1 MAVALGT
8 VPVLSSTTRPA
19 FKSFSTQLRA
29 FLGLNGHIPVESFH
43 WLLASSIAESA
54 VLEPICDAY
63 AQCLQDWGDLSD
75 REEAITELLRLVQ
88 EHLIDPPSYQ
98 PGLDPAIVLGS
109 DKHSNASV
117 FTLAYRHAALQAV
130 NRGTFSYSA
139 AIDHLFTHCLQV
151 PSLQQ
156 SQREG
161 LKRDAVRIFQ
171 TALPD
176 AEDRHDLSALEAA
189 LKAVS
194 QAYAN
199 LLDCRRYEPEA
210 AAPQRGRRA
219 EAADQGLEQEVIQLR
234 KQLASMHTQ
243 QSRQLLQPQRQRQW
257 QPQPAMQPM
266 PQPMPQ
272 PMHQP
277 MHSAYAALPAPSA
290 MHAYPPHMQL
300 EVHRTQPV
308 QRCPLHPNSGHAL
321 AECRVFRA
329 LAPHEQ
335 ARVRTVPVPAAAHA
349 VMLQPMV
356 PDAPRVI
363 TDPRLRTPDLD
374 RGYVPPAPQP
384 AVHSCSYCH
393 KRYHPPDHCFRLY
406 PHMQANSRMG
416 QSGSTRHAPARAHTV
431 TAEEDAASQQEV
443 GSWSMGGRWVS
454 QDVRAQALATIPEQ
468 GASYCVITANAARAV
483 PFTPKAGNAVG
494 PVAATTTPM
503 PMAAP
508 IAYATTQLQAMAA
521 QLQAVTDRLQHLE
534 ARVELLAPSTTNEAH
549 AVAVP
554 SRGAAVRAA
563 CHPDAPNQHLGYFS
577 NTTVESGCAV
587 ADSEGQLHLLKAVM
601 LDGGS
606 DSCLISHECAAALN
620 LPLTACSRRLSV
632 ASGAESMS
640 TQLAS
645 LRVSLCYGTQH
656 ALVLDLEA
664 IVMPPGVSLAYDLLL
679 GANFLSQTK
688 GLCDMYDRKFAYC
701 PRLHSHGDT
710 RSTHRMPIT
719 GTKGCLALVAQNP
732 TGTSQ
737 LLVACAA
744 VSHSQDQ
751 PPACATSG
759 ATSLVHHTPGVHMH
773 VETPLVAAGTTTPSA
788 VSRGGDLA
796 ATEGASSRV
805 ATDDAPTPAGSGVKS
820 VRSSAQPATR
830 RGGGTASQSVLSSA
844 RNPAARRASQPSS
857 APQRSAKHLAVGTA
871 AAQRVAKQQR
881 ALPPPSPL
889 LPRRSF
895 REVVWHTL
903 TPLRLFLSFL
913 FLLWLPAIV
922 TSLPPPIPD
931 PPSSAI
937 TCSVI
942 SMVLPDGPAAA
953 HSSEQYTKLPNGVL
967 LGRHAALSQQQAERM
982 AALVAANPGACLDPV
997 LSCPAPGTALLNG
1010 APVRGTSTLPP
1021 PTHPAALA
1029 VVTHDDLILGNQGS
1043 AADAYHHEPLTPTS
1057 WVQSAISALAGR
1069 AMAWVRAA
1077 GLSLLGAPT
1086 SPTLEGS
1093 VGGPPDMHGVCM
1105 PLTINTSSVANTFFP
1120 AVAAEGVVLL
1130 ELFGGLGAG
1139 LEMLLRNGVR
1149 DVCSITSADLVRAGA
1164 RGQHQWLVVAGWE
1177 CQDLSPAGS
1186 LAGLHGPR
1194 SSTFF
1199 PTMRLVGCLQQLQPA
1214 LRPGYV
1220 LENTAFQHNFLSNAI
1235 RNQFTEV
1242 CTSIGTPICFDAA
1255 QLGARAH
1262 RLRNWWT
1269 NLCDHSHFIAVLQH
1283 IQPHPAQSVA
1293 DILTPGTTIP
1303 IAQHAD
1309 APPFFPVNQPGQA
1322 LRALPTLV
1330 AYPASYAFRGGGK
1343 GVLFTAAGTTREP
1356 NIQERELALG
1366 YVVGTIA
1373 APGLTT
1379 ADRDQITGRCI
1390 DATAAESLYAVAAAL
1405 HHASLLHAH
1414 AHSCLS
1420 SSSLAHALVVAVGG
1434 DAQLLP
1440 SSHTSTTQHCS
1451 PSTAPDPA
1459 LPTATAAQPAV
1470 TLAHLAD
1477 VADTERDIHD
1487 NTSTMQLLQ
1496 HHTSRAACGKH
1507 SDQPGPHAQSA
1518 GSMHHHTHHHIGA

>member
-1 MAVALGT
+1 M
-8 VPVLSSTTRPA
+8 
-19 FKSFSTQLRA
+19 
-29 FLGLNGHIPVESFH
+29 
-43 WLLASSIAESA
+43 
-54 VLEPICDAY
+54 
-63 AQCLQDWGDLSD
+63 
-75 REEAITELLRLVQ
+75 
-88 EHLIDPPSYQ
+88 
-98 PGLDPAIVLGS
+98 
-109 DKHSNASV
+109 
-117 FTLAYRHAALQAV
+117 
-130 NRGTFSYSA
+130 
-139 AIDHLFTHCLQV
+139 
-151 PSLQQ
+151 
-156 SQREG
+156 
-161 LKRDAVRIFQ
+161 KRDWCCV
-171 TALPD
+171 TATT
-176 AEDRHDLSALEAA
+176 
-189 LKAVS
+189 KT
-194 QAYAN
+194 
-199 LLDCRRYEPEA
+199 A
-210 AAPQRGRRA
+210 AAPHCDIAPGIVFAGLHARRLA
-219 EAADQGLEQEVIQLR
+219 GSGLHSYTMPGAMSQCGAAAVFVV
-234 KQLASMHTQ
+234 AVTQ
-243 QSRQLLQPQRQRQW
+243 HQSRFIYI
-257 QPQPAMQPM
+257 A
-266 PQPMPQ
+266 
-272 PMHQP
+272 
-277 MHSAYAALPAPSA
+277 
-290 MHAYPPHMQL
+290 
-300 EVHRTQPV
+300 
-308 QRCPLHPNSGHAL
+308 
-321 AECRVFRA
+321 VFRA

-406 PHMQANSRMG
+406 PHMQVNSRMG

-563 CHPDAPNQHLGYFS
+563 CHPHAPNQHLGYFS

-656 ALVLDLEA
+656 AMVLDLEA
-664 IVMPPGVSLAYDLLL
+664 IVMPPGASLAYDLLL

-688 GLCDMYDRKFAYC
+688 GLCDMYDREFAYC

-719 GTKGCLALVAQNP
+719 DTKGCLALVAQNP

-844 RNPAARRASQPSS
+844 RDPAARRASQPSS

-889 LPRRSF
+889 LPRRSS

-953 HSSEQYTKLPNGVL
+953 HSPEQYTKLPNGVL

-982 AALVAANPGACLDPV
+982 AALVAANPGAFAHSLRDLTGYKGPRGAFRISLSTTDPV
-997 LSCPAPGTALLNG
+997 VSKPRRYSELELQTTDAKVAEMLEAGIIRPVTEPCDYASAPVLPMKKDAAGQWTDKRFCVDYRRLNEVTLPDRYGLPLPEEMFARLGTARWFSKLDMRSGFLQL
-1010 APVRGTSTLPP
+1010 PVHSDDQLKTAFWARNQLYCFTRMPFGLRNASAEYQRVMDAAITS
-1021 PTHPAALA
+1021 
-1029 VVTHDDLILGNQGS
+1029 
-1043 AADAYHHEPLTPTS
+1043 
-1057 WVQSAISALAGR
+1057 
-1069 AMAWVRAA
+1069 A
-1077 GLSLLGAPT
+1077 GLSAN
-1086 SPTLEGS
+1086 
-1093 VGGPPDMHGVCM
+1093 CM
-1105 PLTINTSSVANTFFP
+1105 AFIDD
-1120 AVAAEGVVLL
+1120 VLVYSDSF
-1130 ELFGGLGAG
+1130 EAH
-1139 LEMLLRNGVR
+1139 
-1149 DVCSITSADLVRAGA
+1149 C
-1164 RGQHQWLVVAGWE
+1164 QHVQ
-1177 CQDLSPAGS
+1177 
-1186 LAGLHGPR
+1186 
-1194 SSTFF
+1194 
-1199 PTMRLVGCLQQLQPA
+1199 
-1214 LRPGYV
+1214 
-1220 LENTAFQHNFLSNAI
+1220 
-1235 RNQFTEV
+1235 
-1242 CTSIGTPICFDAA
+1242 
-1255 QLGARAH
+1255 
-1262 RLRNWWT
+1262 
-1269 NLCDHSHFIAVLQH
+1269 
-1283 IQPHPAQSVA
+1283 
-1293 DILTPGTTIP
+1293 
-1303 IAQHAD
+1303 
-1309 APPFFPVNQPGQA
+1309 
-1322 LRALPTLV
+1322 
-1330 AYPASYAFRGGGK
+1330 
-1343 GVLFTAAGTTREP
+1343 
-1356 NIQERELALG
+1356 
-1366 YVVGTIA
+1366 
-1373 APGLTT
+1373 
-1379 ADRDQITGRCI
+1379 
-1390 DATAAESLYAVAAAL
+1390 
-1405 HHASLLHAH
+1405 SLLQMLQDIGMFAH
-1414 AHSCLS
+1414 PEKSI
-1420 SSSLAHALVVAVGG
+1420 LATDCV
-1434 DAQLLP
+1434 
-1440 SSHTSTTQHCS
+1440 
-1451 PSTAPDPA
+1451 
-1459 LPTATAAQPAV
+1459 
-1470 TLAHLAD
+1470 
-1477 VADTERDIHD
+1477 EY
-1487 NTSTMQLLQ
+1487 
-1496 HHTSRAACGKH
+1496 
-1507 SDQPGPHAQSA
+1507 
-1518 GSMHHHTHHHIGA
+1518 